1 MKKTIIAVSLTIASV
16 LSASAF
22 AADTTAPVKQDSKTV
37 AVSKDVKA
45 THKHKHH
52 KKHSVEKKQN
62 KQKLKKLNK
71 NIYPY

>member
-22 AADTTAPVKQDSKTV
+22 AADTKAPVKQDSKTV
-37 AVSKDVKA
+37 AVSKDVKT

-52 KKHSVEKKQN
+52 KKHSIEKKAD
-62 KQKLKKLNK
+62 KTKAKEAK
-71 NIYPY
+71 

>member
-1 MKKTIIAVSLTIASV
+1 MKKTILAVSLAIASV

-22 AADTTAPVKQDSKTV
+22 AADTATPVKQDSKTA

-52 KKHSVEKKQN
+52 KKHSVEKKAEQT
-62 KQKLKKLNK
+62 KVKETK
-71 NIYPY
+71 

>member
-1 MKKTIIAVSLTIASV
+1 MKKTIIALSLTIASV

-37 AVSKDVKA
+37 AVSKDAKA

-52 KKHSVEKKQN
+52 KKHSVEKKAEQT
-62 KQKLKKLNK
+62 KVKETK
-71 NIYPY
+71 

>member
-52 KKHSVEKKQN
+52 KKNSVEKKAEQT
-62 KQKLKKLNK
+62 KVKETK
-71 NIYPY
+71 

>member
-52 KKHSVEKKQN
+52 KKYSVEKKAEQT
-62 KQKLKKLNK
+62 KVKETK
-71 NIYPY
+71 